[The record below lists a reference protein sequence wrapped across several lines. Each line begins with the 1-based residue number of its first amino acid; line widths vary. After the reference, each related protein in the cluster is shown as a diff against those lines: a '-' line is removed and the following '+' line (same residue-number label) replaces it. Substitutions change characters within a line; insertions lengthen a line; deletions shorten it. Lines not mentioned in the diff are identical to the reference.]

1 MYGSLIG
8 GGTMYIYGKTFD
20 ELNVGEKMA
29 FAPTTVT
36 ETHITLF
43 AGLSGDLNP
52 LHINEEFAKKTIFGG
67 RVAHGMLTASI
78 MSGPV
83 GMLVAGTSMALLSV
97 SFKFTAPVRAGDTIR
112 VEAEVLEKRPSKKYR
127 GGVIKIGMTCKNQK
141 EETVAEG
148 EMVLLV
154 SSERGL

>member
-1 MYGSLIG
+1 MHIS
-8 GGTMYIYGKTFD
+8 GKTFD
-20 ELNVGEKMA
+20 EFSVGEKMV

-52 LHINEEFAKKTIFGG
+52 LHINEEFAKKTMFRG

-78 MSGPV
+78 MSGPI

-97 SFKFTAPVRAGDTIR
+97 SFKFTAPVKAGDTIH
-112 VEAEVLEKRPSKKYR
+112 VEAEVLEKRPSKKHR
-127 GGVIKIGMTCKNQK
+127 GGVVKLGMTCKNQR

-148 EMVLLV
+148 DMVLLV

>member
-1 MYGSLIG
+1 
-8 GGTMYIYGKTFD
+8 MYIYGKTFD
-20 ELNVGEKMA
+20 EFSLGEKMV

-36 ETHITLF
+36 ETHITFF

-52 LHINEEFAKKTIFGG
+52 LHVNEEFAKKTMFGG

-83 GMLVAGTSMALLSV
+83 GMLLAGTSMALLSV
-97 SFKFTAPVRAGDTIR
+97 SFKFTSPVKAGDTIH

-127 GGVIKIGMTCKNQK
+127 GGVVKLGMLCKNQR

-148 EMVLLV
+148 DMVLLV
-154 SSERGL
+154 SNERGP

>member
-1 MYGSLIG
+1 MHIH
-8 GGTMYIYGKTFD
+8 GKAFD
-20 ELNVGEKMA
+20 EFSLGEKMV

-52 LHINEEFAKKTIFGG
+52 LHTNEEFAKKTMFGG

-97 SFKFTAPVRAGDTIR
+97 SFKFTAPVKAWDTIH

-127 GGVIKIGMTCKNQK
+127 GGVVKLGMICKNQR

-148 EMVLLV
+148 DMVLLV
-154 SSERGL
+154 SNERGR